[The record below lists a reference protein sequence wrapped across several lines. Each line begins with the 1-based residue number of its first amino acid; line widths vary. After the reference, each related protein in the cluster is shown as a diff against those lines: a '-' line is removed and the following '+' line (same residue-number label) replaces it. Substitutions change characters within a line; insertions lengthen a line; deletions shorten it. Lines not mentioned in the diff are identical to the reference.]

1 MIKIKFDLEGLN
13 RLQREIKRIPKQQE
27 VSFEKLFSESF
38 MSRYTKFKSINEMVD
53 KSPFK
58 VENEEDFK
66 NIPDLEWDKYVKEN
80 TSFHNW
86 EEMLSKAGEEY
97 LGKQVKSEIDKAAK
111 RR

>member
-1 MIKIKFDLEGLN
+1 MIKIKLDLKGLK
-13 RLQREIKRIPKQQE
+13 RLQRGVERIPKEQE
-27 VSFEKLFSESF
+27 VSFEKLFSKSF
-38 MSRYTKFKSINEMVD
+38 MARYTKFKSINEMVD

-58 VENEEDFK
+58 VESEEDFK

-80 TSFHNW
+80 TSFQNW
-86 EEMLSKAGEEY
+86 DEMFSKAGEEY